1 MAITTKLQSDGESL
15 KTVVKV
21 KSGRK
26 KVYEN
31 QAHVVEAFR
40 EKYIKVDLVDEE
52 DHYFNLN
59 WDGKQ
64 YEGNF
69 FGTTL
74 TCQYDV
80 TRDFKTD
87 KSAPQIKQ
95 QTESGPVVHAMKST
109 GGRPNRYKE

>member
-1 MAITTKLQSDGESL
+1 MAIGVTTGGESL
-15 KTVVKV
+15 KTTVSV

-26 KVYEN
+26 KLYDN
-31 QAHVVEAFR
+31 QAVVVEAFR
-40 EKYIKVDLVDEE
+40 EKHIKVDLVDED
-52 DHYFNLN
+52 DHHFKLN
-59 WDGKQ
+59 WNGEK

-80 TRDFKTD
+80 TRDFKAEI
-87 KSAPQIKQ
+87 SAKAEFDASNQISIEPSYASRSK
-95 QTESGPVVHAMKST
+95 

>member
-1 MAITTKLQSDGESL
+1 MAIGIQSDGESL
-15 KTVVKV
+15 KTTVNV

-26 KVYEN
+26 KLYEN
-31 QAHVVEAFR
+31 GAYVVEAFR
-40 EKYIKVDLVDEE
+40 EKHIKVDLVDED
-52 DHYFNLN
+52 DHYFKLN
-59 WDGKQ
+59 WDGEK

-80 TRDFKTD
+80 VRDFKAEIETVPENFRVAEVMYAT
-87 KSAPQIKQ
+87 KSN
-95 QTESGPVVHAMKST
+95 

>member
-1 MAITTKLQSDGESL
+1 MAIDIQSDCESL
-15 KTVVKV
+15 KTTVSV

-26 KVYEN
+26 KLYDN
-31 QAHVVEAFR
+31 QALVVEAFR
-40 EKYIKVDLVDEE
+40 EKHIKVDLVDED
-52 DHYFNLN
+52 DHYFKLN
-59 WDGKQ
+59 WNGKQ

-80 TRDFKTD
+80 TRDFKVD
-87 KSAPQIKQ
+87 ILPKPGQ
-95 QTESGPVVHAMKST
+95 QSDSVPIVSVTRSS

>member
-1 MAITTKLQSDGESL
+1 MAIGIQSDGESL
-15 KTVVKV
+15 KTTVDV

-26 KVYEN
+26 KLYEN
-31 QAHVVEAFR
+31 VAHVVEAFR
-40 EKYIKVDLVDEE
+40 EKHIKVDLVDEE
-52 DHYFNLN
+52 DHYFKLN
-59 WDGKQ
+59 WDGTQ

-80 TRDFKTD
+80 TRDFKAD
-87 KSAPQIKQ
+87 ISAQ
-95 QTESGPVVHAMKST
+95 QNESGPTVYAKRSN

>member
-1 MAITTKLQSDGESL
+1 MAIGIQSDGESL
-15 KTVVKV
+15 KTTVNV

-26 KVYEN
+26 KLYEN
-31 QAHVVEAFR
+31 IAHVVEAFR
-40 EKYIKVDLVDEE
+40 EKHIKVDLVDED
-52 DHYFNLN
+52 DHYFKLN
-59 WDGKQ
+59 WNGEN

-80 TRDFKTD
+80 TRDFKAD
-87 KSAPQIKQ
+87 ISASQ
-95 QTESGPVVHAMKST
+95 QNESGPTVYAKRSN

>member
-1 MAITTKLQSDGESL
+1 MAIGIQSDGKSL
-15 KTVVKV
+15 KTTVNV

-26 KVYEN
+26 KLYEN
-31 QAHVVEAFR
+31 VAHVVEAFR
-40 EKYIKVDLVDEE
+40 EKHIKVDLVDED
-52 DHYFNLN
+52 DHFFKLN
-59 WDGKQ
+59 WNGNQ

-80 TRDFKTD
+80 VRDFKAEIETASENVRVAEVIYAK
-87 KSAPQIKQ
+87 KSN
-95 QTESGPVVHAMKST
+95 

>member
-1 MAITTKLQSDGESL
+1 MAIDIQSDGESL
-15 KTVVKV
+15 KTTVSV

-26 KVYEN
+26 KLYDN
-31 QAHVVEAFR
+31 QALVVEAFR
-40 EKYIKVDLVDEE
+40 EKHIKVDLVDEE
-52 DHYFNLN
+52 DHYFKLN
-59 WDGKQ
+59 WNGNQ

-80 TRDFKTD
+80 VRDFKAEIE
-87 KSAPQIKQ
+87 SAPENVRVAEAVYA
-95 QTESGPVVHAMKST
+95 TKSN

>member
-21 KSGRK
+21 KFGRK
-26 KVYEN
+26 KLYNNE
-31 QAHVVEAFR
+31 AIVVEAF
-40 EKYIKVDLVDEE
+40 KKSYIKVDLVDED
-52 DHYFNLN
+52 DHHFKLN
-59 WDGKQ
+59 WDGDK

-87 KSAPQIKQ
+87 KSAPQIRQ
-95 QTESGPVVHAMKST
+95 QTEPSPVVHAMKSK
-109 GGRPNRYKE
+109 GGRPDRYKE

>member
-1 MAITTKLQSDGESL
+1 MAIGIQSDGESL
-15 KTVVKV
+15 KTTVDV

-26 KVYEN
+26 KLYEN
-31 QAHVVEAFR
+31 VAHVVEAFR
-40 EKYIKVDLVDEE
+40 EKHIKVDLVDED
-52 DHYFNLN
+52 DHYFKLN
-59 WDGKQ
+59 WNGEN

-80 TRDFKTD
+80 TRDFKAD
-87 KSAPQIKQ
+87 ISASQ
-95 QTESGPVVHAMKST
+95 QTESGPTVYAKRSN

>member
-1 MAITTKLQSDGESL
+1 MAIDIQSDGESL
-15 KTVVKV
+15 KTTVNV

-26 KVYEN
+26 KLYEN
-31 QAHVVEAFR
+31 LAHVVEAFH

-52 DHYFNLN
+52 DHFFKLN
-59 WDGKQ
+59 WNGKQ

-80 TRDFKTD
+80 TRDFKAD
-87 KSAPQIKQ
+87 ISAS
-95 QTESGPVVHAMKST
+95 TRNESGPTLYAKRSN

>member
-1 MAITTKLQSDGESL
+1 MAIAVTTDGESL
-15 KTVVKV
+15 KTTVNV

-26 KVYEN
+26 KLYDNE
-31 QAHVVEAFR
+31 ALVVEAFR
-40 EKYIKVDLVDEE
+40 EKHIKVDLVDED
-52 DHYFNLN
+52 DHYFKLN
-59 WDGKQ
+59 WNGEN

-80 TRDFKTD
+80 TRDFKAD
-87 KSAPQIKQ
+87 ISASQ
-95 QTESGPVVHAMKST
+95 QNELGPIVYAKRSN

>member
-1 MAITTKLQSDGESL
+1 MAIAVTTDGGSL
-15 KTVVKV
+15 KTTVSV

-26 KVYEN
+26 KLYDNE
-31 QAHVVEAFR
+31 AYVVEAFR
-40 EKYIKVDLVDEE
+40 EKHIKVDLVDED
-52 DHYFNLN
+52 DHYFKLN
-59 WDGKQ
+59 WNGEN

-80 TRDFKTD
+80 TRDFKAD
-87 KSAPQIKQ
+87 ISASQ
-95 QTESGPVVHAMKST
+95 QNESGPTVYAKRSN

>member
-1 MAITTKLQSDGESL
+1 MAVTITTDGESL
-15 KTVVKV
+15 KTTVNV

-26 KVYEN
+26 KLYDN
-31 QAHVVEAFR
+31 QALVVEAFR
-40 EKYIKVDLVDEE
+40 EKHIKVDLVDED
-52 DHYFNLN
+52 DHYFKLN
-59 WDGKQ
+59 WNGEK

-80 TRDFKTD
+80 VRDFKAEIET
-87 KSAPQIKQ
+87 
-95 QTESGPVVHAMKST
+95 GPENIRVAEAVYATKST

>member
-1 MAITTKLQSDGESL
+1 MAIGIQSDGESL
-15 KTVVKV
+15 KTTVNV

-26 KVYEN
+26 KLYEN
-31 QAHVVEAFR
+31 VAHVVEAFR
-40 EKYIKVDLVDEE
+40 EKHIKVDLVDED
-52 DHYFNLN
+52 DHFFKLN
-59 WDGKQ
+59 WNGNQ

-80 TRDFKTD
+80 FRDFKAEIE
-87 KSAPQIKQ
+87 SAPENVRVAEAVYA
-95 QTESGPVVHAMKST
+95 TKSN

>member
-1 MAITTKLQSDGESL
+1 MAIASESDGSVLET
-15 KTVVKV
+15 TVSV

-26 KVYEN
+26 KLYDNE
-31 QAHVVEAFR
+31 AIVVEAFK
-40 EKYIKVDLVDEE
+40 EKYIKVDLVDED
-52 DHYFNLN
+52 DHYFKLN

-74 TCQYDV
+74 TCHYDV
-80 TRDFKTD
+80 VRDFKAEIEMTSENFQVAEVMYAT
-87 KSAPQIKQ
+87 KSN
-95 QTESGPVVHAMKST
+95 

>member
-1 MAITTKLQSDGESL
+1 MVSVSVQSGGEALLTT
-15 KTVVKV
+15 VNV

-31 QAHVVEAFR
+31 AAYVVEAFR
-40 EKYIKVDLVDEE
+40 DKYIKVDLVDEE
-52 DHYFNLN
+52 DHHFKLN

-80 TRDFKTD
+80 TRDFKVD
-87 KSAPQIKQ
+87 ILPKPEQQGDSAPIVSV
-95 QTESGPVVHAMKST
+95 TRSS

>member
-1 MAITTKLQSDGESL
+1 MAIDIQSDGESL
-15 KTVVKV
+15 KTTVNV

-26 KVYEN
+26 KLYEN
-31 QAHVVEAFR
+31 LAHVVEAFH

-52 DHYFNLN
+52 DHFFKLN
-59 WDGKQ
+59 WNGKQ

-80 TRDFKTD
+80 TRDFKAD
-87 KSAPQIKQ
+87 ISAS
-95 QTESGPVVHAMKST
+95 TRNESGPTVYAKRSN

>member
-1 MAITTKLQSDGESL
+1 MPSVSIQSGGEVLLTT
-15 KTVVKV
+15 VNV

-26 KVYEN
+26 KLYEN

-40 EKYIKVDLVDEE
+40 ENYIKVDLVDED
-52 DHYFNLN
+52 DHYFKLN
-59 WDGKQ
+59 WNGER

-80 TRDFKTD
+80 VRDFKTD
-87 KSAPQIKQ
+87 IA
-95 QTESGPVVHAMKST
+95 TEIRQVAEAVYATKST

>member
-1 MAITTKLQSDGESL
+1 MTIAVTTDGESL
-15 KTVVKV
+15 KTTVCV

-26 KVYEN
+26 KLYDN
-31 QAHVVEAFR
+31 QALVVEAFR
-40 EKYIKVDLVDEE
+40 EKHIKVDLVDEE
-52 DHYFNLN
+52 DHYFKLN
-59 WDGKQ
+59 WNGEK

-80 TRDFKTD
+80 TRDFKVD
-87 KSAPQIKQ
+87 IMPRPGQ
-95 QTESGPVVHAMKST
+95 QGDSVSVVSVTRSK

>member
-1 MAITTKLQSDGESL
+1 MAVTITTDGESL
-15 KTVVKV
+15 KTTVSV

-26 KVYEN
+26 KLYDN
-31 QAHVVEAFR
+31 QALVVEAFR
-40 EKYIKVDLVDEE
+40 EKHIKVDLVDED
-52 DHYFNLN
+52 DHYFKLN
-59 WDGKQ
+59 WNGEK

-80 TRDFKTD
+80 TRDFKVD
-87 KSAPQIKQ
+87 IMPKPQQ
-95 QTESGPVVHAMKST
+95 QGASTPVVSVNRSS